1 MINLLYPINIIMA
14 THNYNQCP
22 EHLSAK
28 YMGIPYVFLDIP
40 RIVPDEH
47 FVDMFHQQARHVR
60 RLEKTAGYPFS
71 AEEAAAKSQTDPW
84 FRNEYTDQGSNWRG
98 FFLTPTLDTT
108 MNHVVIN
115 GKKEFPKLFE
125 QLHTYLPINSVNKV
139 RCWENQYPIGL
150 HRDIEEQHSGVPTS
164 LRIMLD
170 DDNLE
175 PTFWLA
181 PKPTD
186 KKGWGYERINPDN
199 GNQGVTDNAIFV
211 DTTGKTGSNTFVFN
225 NYEFCHA
232 AKKNPAHSK
241 ILMFMVPE
249 WDWVGFEKLL
259 DQSIEKFAPTRVN
272 F

>member
-1 MINLLYPINIIMA
+1 MIMV
-14 THNYNQCP
+14 NYNSCP
-22 EHLSAK
+22 EHLSKK
-28 YMGIPYVFLDIP
+28 YIGIPYVFLDIP

-47 FVDMFHQQARHVR
+47 FVDMFHERAQYVR
-60 RLEKTAGYPFS
+60 RLKKTAGYPFDP
-71 AEEAAAKSQTDPW
+71 EEAAAKAVSDPW

-98 FFLTPTLDTT
+98 FFLTPTADHT
-108 MNHVVIN
+108 MNHVIID
-115 GKKEFPKLFE
+115 GEKEFPKLFE
-125 QLHTYLPINSVNKV
+125 QLRTYLPIVKIDKI

-170 DDNLE
+170 DENPE

-199 GNQGVTDNAIFV
+199 GNQGVTDDAIFV
-211 DTTGKTGSNTFVFN
+211 DTTNKTGSNTFVFN

-232 AKKNPAHSK
+232 AKKNPNYTK
-241 ILMFMVPE
+241 ILMFMVPS
-249 WDWVGFEKLL
+249 WDWIGFEKLL
-259 DQSIEKFAPTRVN
+259 DQSLGR
-272 F
+272 